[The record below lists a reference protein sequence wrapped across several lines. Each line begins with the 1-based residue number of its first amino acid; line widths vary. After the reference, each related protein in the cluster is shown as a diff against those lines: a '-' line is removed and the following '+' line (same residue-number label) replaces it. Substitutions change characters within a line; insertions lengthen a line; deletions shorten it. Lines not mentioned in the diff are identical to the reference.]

1 MHTVCFLVDHLGAQ
15 VEQVEQRT
23 GHNEQPPC
31 KLCEKRRKE
40 CCAYSTVVLLL
51 YSTVA
56 AICFLINIAQLI
68 SEKNVRFLLVD
79 LYYGMFI
86 AALFMRVYVSTPFC
100 LAGHPPWLSPL
111 RS

>member
-68 SEKNVRFLLVD
+68 SEKNVRFLL
-79 LYYGMFI
+79 LCSR
-86 AALFMRVYVSTPFC
+86 FMS
-100 LAGHPPWLSPL
+100 
-111 RS
+111 